1 LNDSHTHA
9 DLAARANSPSRTVE
23 VGSSDFIKLNTA
35 PTSHGQFAELSE
47 ATISPHA
54 TSASS
59 KAFTI
64 GSPLNHVLVWLY

>member
-1 LNDSHTHA
+1 MKDSHTHA

-35 PTSHGQFAELSE
+35 PTSQGQLAEPRDWI
-47 ATISPHA
+47 ISPHA

-59 KAFTI
+59 NDFTI
-64 GSPLNHVLVWLY
+64 GSLLNHVLV